1 MKKLLLIITLLLAA
15 LGLAQCGLK
24 TASKAEASAED
35 TIQKLEFLDI
45 AITRTP
51 VADFHKELLGK
62 SFSHAGAEGQK
73 ERFTGYF
80 EGVSTTVLVEPDA
93 DGNIEKVTVTL
104 FDPDKEKMH
113 FIAERVDNELHEKYW
128 DYERY
133 INFSE
138 VESLMDE
145 EGGGAVSEK
154 PGNHLLWNHFRKKE
168 NGKFDY
174 ISFGEE
180 FRGDYYHDSLVM
192 VIVYCPDT
200 NKLDF

>member
-15 LGLAQCGLK
+15 LGLAQCGQK

-128 DYERY
+128 DYEQY
-133 INFSE
+133 INF
-138 VESLMDE
+138 
-145 EGGGAVSEK
+145 EGATDPEK
-154 PGNHLLWNHFRKKE
+154 EGVHLLWNHFRKKE
-168 NGKFDY
+168 NGRFDY
-174 ISFGEE
+174 ISFGTDL
-180 FRGDYYHDSLVM
+180 RGDYYPASLVM